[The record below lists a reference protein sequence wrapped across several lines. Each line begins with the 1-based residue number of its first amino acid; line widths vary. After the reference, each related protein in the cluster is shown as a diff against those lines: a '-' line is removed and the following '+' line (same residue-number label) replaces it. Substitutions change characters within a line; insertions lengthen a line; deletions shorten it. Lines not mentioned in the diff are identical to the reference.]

1 MTASD
6 TIPTL
11 RSPLTLIPRIGDRSP
26 LSATPLDLDAIRVRF
41 ATFRAHSA
49 RDRERLAHEHPSE
62 GVIEHV
68 LLDTCHRVEFVSVEA
83 GAGADPSQVTGRDAI
98 TRVFTVVAGF
108 DSAVVAEEQMLGQ
121 VRGAYEAALAN
132 GSTGPILNELFR
144 RALRFGRGVRSH
156 ARPGADRSLAD
167 RGAAWLND
175 RLGGPAA
182 RVVVAGTGEMGRLI
196 ATHITERGHHVTVI
210 SASTERG
217 GQLLERLPGDGH
229 RLHVGP
235 VTAKSLVG
243 ADAIA
248 LAVRARMPVLTAE
261 LVQEPTPWVL
271 DLSAPSAVDPAT
283 AHSLGN
289 RLMSLDALGALAGG
303 APVLDPVVE
312 QRLRAELEREV
323 DGLIGWLEARR
334 GADALA
340 VLHGEADTVRRRHLA
355 KLRGRASLDQRQ
367 LEAVEAATTAMLGD
381 LLHGPSVEL
390 RRGGADADTV
400 RRLFRL
406 ER

>member
-1 MTASD
+1 MH
-6 TIPTL
+6 
-11 RSPLTLIPRIGDRSP
+11 
-26 LSATPLDLDAIRVRF
+26 LDLDTIRVRF
-41 ATFRAHSA
+41 ATFRSHSA
-49 RDRERLAHEHPSE
+49 QERERLAHEPPTAR
-62 GVIEHV
+62 VTEHV
-68 LLDTCHRVEFVSVEA
+68 LLDTCHRVELVSVEA
-83 GAGADPSQVTGRDAI
+83 GARTDDAQITGRDAI
-98 TRVFTVVAGF
+98 RRVFTVVAGF
-108 DSAVVAEEQMLGQ
+108 DSAVVAEEQLLGQ

-132 GSTGPILNELFR
+132 GSTGPILNEMFR

-182 RVVVAGTGEMGRLI
+182 RVVVAGTGEMGRLVATRI
-196 ATHITERGHHVTVI
+196 AEHGHHITVL

-229 RLHVGP
+229 RLHVGAI
-235 VTAKSLVG
+235 TAESLVG

-248 LAVRARMPVLTAE
+248 LAVRTSMPVLTAG

-271 DLSAPSAVDPAT
+271 DLSAPSAVDSAT

-289 RLMSLDALGALAGG
+289 RLMSLDALGDLDGS
-303 APVLDPVVE
+303 APVLDPAVE
-312 QRLRAELEREV
+312 RRLRAELEREV
-323 DGLIGWLEARR
+323 EAFIAWLEARR
-334 GADALA
+334 GADALE
-340 VLHGEADTVRRRHLA
+340 VLHGEADAVRRRHLA

>member
-1 MTASD
+1 M
-6 TIPTL
+6 
-11 RSPLTLIPRIGDRSP
+11 
-26 LSATPLDLDAIRVRF
+26 
-41 ATFRAHSA
+41 
-49 RDRERLAHEHPSE
+49 
-62 GVIEHV
+62 IEHV

-83 GAGADPSQVTGRDAI
+83 GTGTDASQVTGRDAI

-175 RLGGPAA
+175 RLGRPAA
-182 RVVVAGTGEMGRLI
+182 RVVVAGTGEMGRLV
-196 ATHITERGHHVTVI
+196 ATHITERGHQVTVI

-229 RLHVGP
+229 RLHVGA
-235 VTAKSLVG
+235 VTAESLVG

-248 LAVRARMPVLTAE
+248 LAVRARVPVLTAG

-289 RLMSLDALGALAGG
+289 RLMSLDALGALAGSG
-303 APVLDPVVE
+303 PVLDPVVE

-323 DGLIGWLEARR
+323 DGFIGWLEARR
-334 GADALA
+334 GADALE
-340 VLHGEADTVRRRHLA
+340 VLHGEADAVRRRHLA

-367 LEAVEAATTAMLGD
+367 LEAVDAATTAMLGD

-400 RRLFRL
+400 RRLFGL

>member
-1 MTASD
+1 MH
-6 TIPTL
+6 
-11 RSPLTLIPRIGDRSP
+11 
-26 LSATPLDLDAIRVRF
+26 LDLDTIRVRF
-41 ATFRAHSA
+41 ATFRSHSA
-49 RDRERLAHEHPSE
+49 QERERLAHEPPTAR
-62 GVIEHV
+62 VTEHV
-68 LLDTCHRVEFVSVEA
+68 LLDTCHRVELVSVEA
-83 GAGADPSQVTGRDAI
+83 GARTDDAQITGRDAI
-98 TRVFTVVAGF
+98 RRVFTVVAGF
-108 DSAVVAEEQMLGQ
+108 DSAVVAEEQLLGQ

-132 GSTGPILNELFR
+132 GSTGPILNEMFR

-175 RLGGPAA
+175 RLGGSAA
-182 RVVVAGTGEMGRLI
+182 RVVVAGTGEMGRLVATRI
-196 ATHITERGHHVTVI
+196 AEHGHHITVL

-229 RLHVGP
+229 RLHVGAI
-235 VTAKSLVG
+235 TAESLVG

-248 LAVRARMPVLTAE
+248 LAVRTSMPVLTAG

-271 DLSAPSAVDPAT
+271 DLSAPSAVDSAT

-289 RLMSLDALGALAGG
+289 RLMSLDALGDLDGS
-303 APVLDPVVE
+303 APVLDPAVE
-312 QRLRAELEREV
+312 RRLRAELEREV
-323 DGLIGWLEARR
+323 EAFIAWLEARR
-334 GADALA
+334 GADALE
-340 VLHGEADTVRRRHLA
+340 VLHGEADAVRRRHLA

>member
-1 MTASD
+1 MH
-6 TIPTL
+6 
-11 RSPLTLIPRIGDRSP
+11 
-26 LSATPLDLDAIRVRF
+26 LDLDTIRVRF

-49 RDRERLAHEHPSE
+49 QERERLAHEPPTAR
-62 GVIEHV
+62 VTEHV
-68 LLDTCHRVEFVSVEA
+68 LLDTCHRVELVSVEA
-83 GAGADPSQVTGRDAI
+83 GARTDDAQITGRDAI
-98 TRVFTVVAGF
+98 RRVFTVVAGF
-108 DSAVVAEEQMLGQ
+108 DSAVVAEEQLLGQ

-132 GSTGPILNELFR
+132 GSTGPILNEMFR

-182 RVVVAGTGEMGRLI
+182 RVVVAGTGEMGRLVATRI
-196 ATHITERGHHVTVI
+196 AEHGHHITVL

-229 RLHVGP
+229 RLHVGAI
-235 VTAKSLVG
+235 TAESLVG

-248 LAVRARMPVLTAE
+248 LAVRTSMPVLTAG

-271 DLSAPSAVDPAT
+271 DLSAPSAVDSAT

-289 RLMSLDALGALAGG
+289 RLMSLDALGALDGS
-303 APVLDPVVE
+303 APVLDPAVE
-312 QRLRAELEREV
+312 RRLRAELEREV
-323 DGLIGWLEARR
+323 EAFIAWLEARR
-334 GADALA
+334 GADALE
-340 VLHGEADTVRRRHLA
+340 VLHGEADAVRRRHLA